1 MFLEATK
8 RSCPWCAD
16 VCVQVAAVEVL
27 ARDALAAVCT
37 PLRRLPA
44 VHAGG
49 LAAAQLLCGALARA
63 LALVEQVAE

>member
-1 MFLEATK
+1 MEA
-8 RSCPWCAD
+8 
-16 VCVQVAAVEVL
+16 L

-49 LAAAQLLCGALARA
+49 LAAAQLLCGALSRA
-63 LALVEQVAE
+63 LVLLEQVAE